1 MLGLQTVFNVLPS
14 KQPPVPADVPSSGQH
29 CWCPTVNEGPWGS

>member
-14 KQPPVPADVPSSGQH
+14 KQPAVPADVPTSGEH
-29 CWCPTVNEGPWGS
+29 TCPTVDEAPWGS

>member
-14 KQPPVPADVPSSGQH
+14 KQPPVPADVPTSGSH
-29 CWCPTVNEGPWGS
+29 FCPTVDEGPWGS